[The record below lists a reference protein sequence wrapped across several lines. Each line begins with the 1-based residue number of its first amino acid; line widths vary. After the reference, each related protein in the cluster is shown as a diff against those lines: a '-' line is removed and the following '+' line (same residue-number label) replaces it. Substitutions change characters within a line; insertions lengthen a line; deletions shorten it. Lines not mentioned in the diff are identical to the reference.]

1 MPSEPSR
8 NTSLQAWE
16 HSTTTCSYNSLAL
29 ITPVIFL
36 AGKNTLKAALDWI
49 PNKGHPSFQKSF
61 SCSLFTVAIHQS
73 ASHIN
78 AYFFLSGLSTRS
90 PKPAVSQQP
99 TNEYHQDHTAA
110 FCSSIIEQ
118 LISPSHTHF
127 IPFLLLYQWKSLE
140 EKKNWD
146 RLVTPF
152 HI

>member
-1 MPSEPSR
+1 MQLQQLGTDHTSHLSCRKKHSQGSPGLDSKQRTPIISKKLQLQLIYSCHSSVSKSHKCLFFSVWTFNSITQTSSR
-8 NTSLQAWE
+8 
-16 HSTTTCSYNSLAL
+16 
-29 ITPVIFL
+29 
-36 AGKNTLKAALDWI
+36 AA
-49 PNKGHPSFQKSF
+49 
-61 SCSLFTVAIHQS
+61 
-73 ASHIN
+73 
-78 AYFFLSGLSTRS
+78 
-90 PKPAVSQQP
+90 AVSQQP